1 MITLFSLG
9 LVACGG
15 KVSDKVDDLQDSVGE
30 AEESYCDALCD
41 WAVTC
46 NATDRDID
54 EAGLTSDCL
63 AAVEAVDPTCAD
75 YASLNLA
82 DSTLLNSC
90 TSGIDE
96 REANGECGFYVASFE
111 EVTNFTL
118 DDLLPGDCLVQDP
131 TFDTFFE
138 ARYATLE
145 TNSELCNRFAGGIC
159 EAMLGCAPTD
169 QVDAALESLGQPSVY
184 DFCLGLGPVQS
195 FVSSCES
202 SGQFEAE
209 DSLASVPN
217 TQREG
222 ARMCVSEIEASSSCF
237 ISSIS
242 DYAACGAAFVDPS
255 ELEGLVGGL
264 IPTLEDQLGV
274 DLPDL

>member
-9 LVACGG
+9 LFACGG
-15 KVSDKVDDLQDSVGE
+15 KVSDKVDDIKDAAGE

-46 NATDRDID
+46 NATDRTID
-54 EAGLTSDCL
+54 EATLTADCL
-63 AAVEAVDPTCAD
+63 TAVEAADPTCAD
-75 YASLNLA
+75 YASLNVA
-82 DSTLLNSC
+82 DSTALNLC
-90 TSGIDE
+90 TGGIDN
-96 REANGECGFYVASFE
+96 READGECGFFVASFE

-118 DDLLPGDCLVQDP
+118 DDLLPADCLVQDP
-131 TFDTFFE
+131 TFDTFVE

-145 TNSELCNRFAGGIC
+145 TNTQLCNRFAAGIC

-169 QVDAALESLGQPSVY
+169 QVDSALEQLGQPSVY
-184 DFCLGLGPVQS
+184 DYCLGLAPIQG

-202 SGQFEAE
+202 SGQFEPE
-209 DSLASVPN
+209 DSLTSVPN
-217 TQREG
+217 TRRQG
-222 ARMCVSEIEASSSCF
+222 ARMCVSEIESASSCF

-255 ELEGLVGGL
+255 ELNDLVGGL